1 MNISLLISAFLIG
14 LGSSLHC
21 VGMCSPLQFAVLLQ
35 KEDKQLNV
43 MNWII
48 YQAARI
54 SVYGIYGMVFGW
66 IGSSF
71 KWFGIQQNIS
81 LLLGICILST
91 ILLIQLFPSFE
102 STLTNNVI
110 STWLRKKISP
120 FIFSDSIS
128 SKILAGILNGIL
140 PCGMVYVALAGATAT
155 QSGFQG
161 VIFMVAFGIGTLPLL
176 LTTTVMGKYVQST
189 IKNYFSKWH
198 AYMIGLIA
206 IMLIVRGLNMGN
218 LLSPS
223 IIHGS
228 ETTLQCSTR

>member
-198 AYMIGLIA
+198 SYMIGLIA